1 MDKQACLAL
10 EGLCWLL
17 ELWLPDQGLRL
28 EVGWG
33 AWRRGCVRR
42 SWGLTWKCPKTSFFR
57 QGGMCGAQPLAVE
70 QLSLW
75 GSLPRSS

>member
-17 ELWLPDQGLRL
+17 EPWLPDQGLRL

-33 AWRRGCVRR
+33 VLRRGCVQRI
-42 SWGLTWKCPKTSFFR
+42 WGLTWK
-57 QGGMCGAQPLAVE
+57 
-70 QLSLW
+70 
-75 GSLPRSS
+75 